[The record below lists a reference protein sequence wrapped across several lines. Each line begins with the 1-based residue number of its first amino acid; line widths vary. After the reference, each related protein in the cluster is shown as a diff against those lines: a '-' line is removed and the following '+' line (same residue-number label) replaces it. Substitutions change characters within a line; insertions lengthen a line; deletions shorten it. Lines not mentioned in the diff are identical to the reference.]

1 MCSFKLQMYQNRF
14 RQGTPLGELTTLFR
28 RSEVRTRPPSRL
40 GRGILSN
47 TPLLSLDTFGVSIN
61 LGPDKNSWL
70 RLCFSCIVCL
80 ILLMNERR
88 ELLKNYLHVFQ
99 RQYVITIS

>member
-14 RQGTPLGELTTLFR
+14 RHGTPLGELTTLFR
-28 RSEVRTRPPSRL
+28 RSEVRTR
-40 GRGILSN
+40 
-47 TPLLSLDTFGVSIN
+47 PLLSLDTFGVSIN

-70 RLCFSCIVCL
+70 GLCFSCIVCL